1 MAREAPADPLTH
13 PHPGWRALLSSPLR
27 MRPNLLVIGAQKAG
41 TTSLHTL
48 LAGHPEIVMSRIKE
62 CDELVR
68 DRPSAWRHRAF
79 FPLRG
84 PLAPK
89 RARWVGEST
98 PYYMFHPQA
107 ATRAAALLP
116 GVRAIAIL
124 RDPVDRAWSHYRPAR
139 RLGLESMDFGDAL
152 AAESGRIAASSR
164 SHRHH
169 SYFARGCYAE
179 QLERW
184 FDALGRE
191 RVLVLRFDALR
202 AWEPACRS
210 AVESFLGLATP
221 LAAALPMRNQ
231 GEGADAPL
239 PTGIADSL
247 RIRYAPEDKRLE
259 GLIGWRFGGDGDGS
273 RDRQSGQNSDR
284 RAS

>member
-1 MAREAPADPLTH
+1 MAFEAPADAPAH

-48 LAGHPEIVMSRIKE
+48 LAGHPEIIMSRIKE

-68 DRPSAWRHRAF
+68 ARPSVWRHRAF

-98 PYYMFHPQA
+98 PYYLFHPQA
-107 ATRAAALLP
+107 ASRAAKLLP
-116 GVRAIAIL
+116 GVRAIAVL
-124 RDPVDRAWSHYRPAR
+124 RDPIERAWSHYRHAR
-139 RLGLESMDFGDAL
+139 RLGLESLGFAEAL
-152 AAESGRIAASSR
+152 ATESERLAAAPS

-184 FDALGRE
+184 FGALGRE
-191 RVLVLRFDALR
+191 RVLVLRFEALR
-202 AWEPACRS
+202 DGEPACR
-210 AVESFLGLATP
+210 AAIESFLGLETQLDAT
-221 LAAALPMRNQ
+221 LPFRNR
-231 GEGADAPL
+231 GTGADEPV
-239 PTGIADSL
+239 PVDIAEGL
-247 RIRYAPEDKRLE
+247 RIRYSPHDLRLE
-259 GLIGWRFGGDGDGS
+259 GLLGWRFG
-273 RDRQSGQNSDR
+273 
-284 RAS
+284 AS